1 VVYLVLAEDVPDAYR
16 EHPAVW
22 RERLDAIFEPK
33 LSPEE
38 EAEIAAEQA
47 EANRRRLEREWEAW
61 GTSEAQQKAQ
71 ERFMA
76 MAGPEG

>member
-1 VVYLVLAEDVPDAYR
+1 MVYLVLADDVPDAYR
-16 EHPAVW
+16 SRPAVW
-22 RERLDAIFEPK
+22 RERLDVLFEPR

-38 EAEIAAEQA
+38 QA
-47 EANRRRLEREWEAW
+47 ELDAEEARANEERKKREWESW
-61 GTSEAQQKAQ
+61 GTSKEQQEAQ